1 MTQVDL
7 ADRKAQFDCFLEER
21 MLILVDFMRALGFQE
36 PHRVLNEP
44 HLFIAGVGTWI
55 EAQQVGAEDRAWLA
69 SRVGYLIGEYLVT
82 QLGGHWL
89 LCERADSRYFGRYVV
104 GGFLRARNPE
114 AVADPMEAG
123 MAVVDGTEK
132 LTSLVEEI
140 KLAVLRA

>member
-1 MTQVDL
+1 MTPVDL
-7 ADRKAQFDCFLEER
+7 ADRKAKFDGFLEER
-21 MLILVDFMRALGFQE
+21 MPVLVDFVRALGFQE

-44 HLFIAGVGTWI
+44 HLFIAGVGSWV
-55 EAQQVGAEDRAWLA
+55 EAQQVGVEDRAWLA
-69 SRVGYLIGEYLVT
+69 SRIGYLIGEYLVT

-89 LCERADSRYFGRYVV
+89 LCERADSKYFGHYVV

-132 LTSLVEEI
+132 LASLVEEI

>member
-1 MTQVDL
+1 MSPVDL
-7 ADRKAQFDCFLEER
+7 ADRKARFDDFLEER
-21 MLILVDFMRALGFQE
+21 MPVLVDFVRALGFQE

-44 HLFIAGVGTWI
+44 HLFIAGVEGWV
-55 EAQQVGAEDRAWLA
+55 EAQKVGADDRAWLS
-69 SRVGYLIGEYLVT
+69 SRIGYLTGEYLVT

-89 LCERADSRYFGRYVV
+89 LCERTDSRYFGRYVV
-104 GGFLRARNPE
+104 GGFHQARNRE

-123 MAVVDGTEK
+123 MAVVDGREK